1 MEEQNFLQGS
11 SPLKWGWGKAN
22 LGFLALLIF
31 TKNGIYFMSPS
42 LVKMR
47 CKTHVLDYPISDCH
61 IHISLKI

>member
-31 TKNGIYFMSPS
+31 NKKWYLFYESKFGKDE
-42 LVKMR
+42 V
-47 CKTHVLDYPISDCH
+47 
-61 IHISLKI
+61 